1 VPGVVSEEQ
10 QVFDVSLSENF
21 CALADHSMRI

>member
-1 VPGVVSEEQ
+1 VSEEQ